1 MEFAFALLTVIPAE
15 GDANSHSVSGAWIAR
30 ALHFALA
37 KQVTVKAVLRRK
49 VKFRRAGQAH
59 DDVVFA
65 ETMKPGDPGFAQFVE
80 AWVAT
85 LTLVVPLPTLPDAV
99 TAEDAEGALLDV
111 LKVLLVATGPKVSGG
126 EVPKTTDPI
135 DWLQQLQ
142 RVTTAGKPADDSFDN
157 TDLNKAIALLKTHG
171 FTVTRQPCPSSPS
184 WPSSKRQRL
193 RRRMG

>member
-1 MEFAFALLTVIPAE
+1 VRHGVRACAADCIPAE
-15 GDANSHSVSGAWIAR
+15 GDATSHSVAGAWIAR

-80 AWVAT
+80 AWVAE

-111 LKVLLVATGPKVSGG
+111 LKVLLVATDKGFRWGGAENHGPHGLVAATS
-126 EVPKTTDPI
+126 
-135 DWLQQLQ
+135 
-142 RVTTAGKPADDSFDN
+142 AGDD
-157 TDLNKAIALLKTHG
+157 
-171 FTVTRQPCPSSPS
+171 
-184 WPSSKRQRL
+184 
-193 RRRMG
+193 RRKDG